1 MDRELPKFRYHPD
14 PIGTEAFKKANEP
27 QVCECCGKETEYYY
41 RDPFFS
47 IDDVKCLCPWCIA
60 DGSAANKFDGAF
72 QDEYSCDEIDDDSKL
87 DELIHRT
94 PGYCGWQQEYWL
106 AHCGDY
112 CAFVGYVGMK
122 ELEDIGIADKLES
135 IYRKDAAMF
144 DIQDIRECMTNNG
157 SMQGYLF
164 KCLHCGK
171 YQLYA
176 DCD

>member
-1 MDRELPKFRYHPD
+1 MDKDFPKFRYHPD
-14 PIGTEAFKKANEP
+14 PIGTGAIKKTDTP
-27 QVCECCGKETEYYY
+27 QVCQCCGKDTEYVYSN
-41 RDPFFS
+41 PFYA
-47 IDDVKCLCPWCIA
+47 VKRVECLCPWCIA
-60 DGSAANKFDGAF
+60 DGSAAKKFDGSF
-72 QDEYSCDEIDDDSKL
+72 QDDYSVDEINAPEKL

-112 CAFVGYVGMK
+112 CAFIGYVGMA
-122 ELEDIGIADKLES
+122 ELEKMGLADKLED

-144 DIQDIRECMTNNG
+144 DIEDIRKCMMNG
-157 SMQGYLF
+157 GSLQGYLF
-164 KCLHCGK
+164 KCLVCGE

>member
-1 MDRELPKFRYHPD
+1 MEREFPKFRYHPD
-14 PIGTEAFKKANEP
+14 PISTEAFKKAEEP
-27 QVCECCGKETEYYY
+27 QVCECCGRKTEYVYEV
-41 RDPFFS
+41 PFFTS
-47 IDDVKCLCPWCIA
+47 ADVECICPWCIA

-135 IYRKDAAMF
+135 IYRQDAAMF